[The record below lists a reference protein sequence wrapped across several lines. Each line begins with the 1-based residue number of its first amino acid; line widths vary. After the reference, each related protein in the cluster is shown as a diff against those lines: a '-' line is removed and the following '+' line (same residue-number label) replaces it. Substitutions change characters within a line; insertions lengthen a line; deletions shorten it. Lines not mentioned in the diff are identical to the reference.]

1 MTIFKILGKSLV
13 RESVLAKRERR
24 GGEGGGGVVE
34 SHLMDNTHHAG
45 E

>member
-24 GGEGGGGVVE
+24 GGEGVVVE